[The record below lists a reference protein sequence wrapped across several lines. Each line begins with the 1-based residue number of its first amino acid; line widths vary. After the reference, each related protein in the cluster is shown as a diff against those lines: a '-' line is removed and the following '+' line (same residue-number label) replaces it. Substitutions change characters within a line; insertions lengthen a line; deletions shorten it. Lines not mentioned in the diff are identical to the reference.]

1 MRHAAFLAVLLAFS
15 VTAVAQGVRA
25 PESYRMENYRAPVPD
40 DLPGAQVLT
49 AEEAQALWSGG
60 AVFVDVLPR
69 PPKPANLP
77 EGTIWREQLR
87 PSIPGATWLPNVGY
101 GAIADATEAY
111 FKAGLDK
118 ATGGDRAAPL
128 VIFCLADCWMS
139 WNAARRAMEY
149 GYTNVHWLP
158 EGTDGWA
165 AAGYPLE
172 IVEPEPGY

>member
-1 MRHAAFLAVLLAFS
+1 MSHAASLAVLLAFS

-25 PESYRMENYRAPVPD
+25 PEGYRMENYRAPVPD
-40 DLPGAQVLT
+40 DLPGAVVLT
-49 AEEAQALWSGG
+49 TEEAHALWQGG
-60 AVFVDVLPR
+60 EVFVDVLPR

-77 EGTIWREQLR
+77 AGTIWREKPR

-101 GAIADATEAY
+101 GAIADVTEAY
-111 FKAGLDK
+111 FKAGLAK
-118 ATGGDRAAPL
+118 ATGGDTAKPL

-139 WNAARRAMEY
+139 WNAAKRALAF
-149 GYTNVHWLP
+149 GYTSVHWLP

>member
-25 PESYRMENYRAPVPD
+25 PEGYRMENYRAPVPD

-49 AEEAQALWSGG
+49 AEEAHALWTGG
-60 AVFVDVLPR
+60 AGFVDVLPR

-77 EGTIWREQLR
+77 EGTIWRER
-87 PSIPGATWLPNVGY
+87 PRHSIPGATWLPNVGY
-101 GAIADATEAY
+101 GAIADETEAY
-111 FKAGLDK
+111 FRAGLDK
-118 ATGGDRAAPL
+118 VTGGDRAAPL

-139 WNAARRAMEY
+139 WNAARRALEY
-149 GYTNVHWLP
+149 GYTAVHWLP
-158 EGTDGWA
+158 GGTDGWA

>member
-1 MRHAAFLAVLLAFS
+1 
-15 VTAVAQGVRA
+15 
-25 PESYRMENYRAPVPD
+25 
-40 DLPGAQVLT
+40 
-49 AEEAQALWSGG
+49 
-60 AVFVDVLPR
+60 VLPR